1 MTVEILKNQNLAKFS
16 YFGIGGNADEIWKIS
31 DIKSMAEAWSETFAE
46 KIPRIILG
54 AGSNCVFSDKGF
66 LGRVFIFTGKEYVWQ
81 RNIVTV
87 ETGERL
93 QKMVE
98 KFAGFGW
105 SDLNN
110 LSGVPGTLGGAV
122 RGNAG
127 AYGSEISDKL
137 VQVEYI
143 DEYGNLHKI
152 PRILCEFGY
161 RTSIFKKNP
170 NWFITRATFQLTEK
184 GDATE
189 ILKEVKKQFIIRVK
203 KNPSGRSGG
212 SFFKNP
218 PESELN
224 LKTYKKYTGEIA
236 ERLYAGKLLDEAGA
250 KGDKIGTA
258 QVSAE
263 HANFFMN
270 IGNAKQADL
279 LKLAKKWQDKV
290 LEKSGI
296 LLEPE
301 VVLLNERGN
310 FIKLSD
316 L

>member
-152 PRILCEFGY
+152 PRNLCEFGY

-189 ILKEVKKQFIIRVK
+189 ILKEVKKQFIIRVT

-218 PESELN
+218 PEN
-224 LKTYKKYTGEIA
+224 
-236 ERLYAGKLLDEAGA
+236 YAGKLLDEAGA
-250 KGDKIGTA
+250 KGDKIRTA